1 MKHIKKKLQRLSI
14 KELYEIYHIMNLN
27 SNSTHMSNTN
37 KIELISLILK
47 PLKDIKQNDKKLSK
61 TCQKSIRKISKSF
74 TKKRIGKYYN
84 NYINRQNFEYSLS
97 CAGKDRIKKEIEYV
111 IIKNRI
117 HEKEWKNEIES
128 QIKKYLKKGF
138 L

>member
-1 MKHIKKKLQRLSI
+1 MKDIEKKLQKLNI
-14 KELYEIYHIMNLN
+14 QELYDIFHMMNLN
-27 SNSTHMSNTN
+27 TNSKHMSNTK

-47 PLKDIKQNDKKLSK
+47 PLKDVKQNDKKLSK

-74 TKKRIGKYYN
+74 TKKRIDKYFNKYVN
-84 NYINRQNFEYSLS
+84 KQNLEYSLS
-97 CAGKDRIKKEIEYV
+97 CAGKDRIKKEIEYI

-128 QIKKYLKKGF
+128 QIRKYLKK
-138 L
+138 